1 MYAGELYAGN
11 MVLQA
16 KWHSVF
22 IISFLGPFH
31 PFTLMQCWGEREG
44 WGMGGL
50 TPPITTNTFS
60 RGPGTGPPEAPGRV
74 ESVQD

>member
-16 KWHSVF
+16 KWDSVF

-44 WGMGGL
+44 WGMGLGMCRRASSLHVEGL
-50 TPPITTNTFS
+50 D
-60 RGPGTGPPEAPGRV
+60 AK
-74 ESVQD
+74 